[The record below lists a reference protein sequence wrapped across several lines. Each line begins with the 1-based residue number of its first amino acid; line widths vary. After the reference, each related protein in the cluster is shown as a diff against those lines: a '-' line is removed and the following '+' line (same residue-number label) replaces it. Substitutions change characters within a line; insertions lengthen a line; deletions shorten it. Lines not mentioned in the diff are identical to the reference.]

1 MQCKNKKV
9 GLSFNKINNISVLE
23 ENKFNLKSVEKL
35 SLNNNNIEDIKV
47 LQMED
52 VFPNLKKLNLLNN
65 KINFELKDTKR
76 TLEKLKERLIELKY
90 NTESYKNTPYSMI
103 TTYSSNLK

>member
-1 MQCKNKKV
+1 MKLKN
-9 GLSFNKINNISVLE
+9 
-23 ENKFNLKSVEKL
+23 VEIL
-35 SLNNNNIEDIKV
+35 SLNDTLIEDIIV

-52 VFPNLKKLNLLNN
+52 VFPNLKKLNLRNN
-65 KINFELKDTKR
+65 RINFELKDTKQ